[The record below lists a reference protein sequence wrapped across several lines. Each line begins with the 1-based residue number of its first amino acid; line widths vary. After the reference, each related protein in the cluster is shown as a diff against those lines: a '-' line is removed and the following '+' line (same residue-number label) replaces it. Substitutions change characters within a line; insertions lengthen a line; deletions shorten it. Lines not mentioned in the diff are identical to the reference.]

1 MQYEVRLWSE
11 KRWQINFAWER
22 DREASLKGMSYR
34 MREIFSMDSESAV
47 GGRVEYSS
55 QRE

>member
-22 DREASLKGMSYR
+22 DREVSLKGIR
-34 MREIFSMDSESAV
+34 LT
-47 GGRVEYSS
+47 G
-55 QRE
+55 